1 MARNGKQNANLK
13 PKQPRHRG
21 PWWRRL
27 LILAIIPVAAAAIL
41 CAAAAALLLTP
52 ARPGEPPRAAA
63 WLATLAPP
71 GLPGLPTATESP
83 APSATPSVTPSVTP
97 SETPSPTLPP
107 WVTPTVT
114 PTPTPPLT
122 PDGEV
127 REAHVPILMY
137 HYISVPPS
145 GSDEYR
151 VDLSVTPESF
161 RQQMAWLADNGY
173 EVISLQELVYALE
186 TGWPDLPDKPVVLT
200 FDDGYV
206 DNYENAFPILQE
218 FGYTATFFI
227 LTDVTDRRQEGYMT
241 WEMLREMHEAG
252 MNVEVHGR
260 EHVEMTDREP
270 DWLYYHLVGP
280 AETIEANLGYQP
292 HYLSYPAGQYDADV
306 IAAAIEH
313 GYYAAVTT
321 VQGGLQSSEAP
332 YELRRLRV
340 RGEWPLG
347 AFDSVVHDF
356 ATVE

>member
-1 MARNGKQNANLK
+1 MARNGKQQNGSLK
-13 PKQPRHRG
+13 SKRPRHRA

-27 LILAIIPVAAAAIL
+27 LILAVIPVAVAAVL

-52 ARPGEPPRAAA
+52 AHPGEPPRAVA
-63 WLATLAPP
+63 WLETLAPP
-71 GLPGLPTATESP
+71 GFPVIPTKEEASL
-83 APSATPSVTPSVTP
+83 TPSVTPSVT
-97 SETPSPTLPP
+97 STETPSPTLPP

-127 REAHVPILMY
+127 REARVPILMY
-137 HYISVPPS
+137 HYVSVPPP

-161 RQQMAWLADNGY
+161 REQMTWLADNGY
-173 EVISLQELVYALE
+173 EVVSLQELVYALE
-186 TGWPDLPDKPVVLT
+186 TGSPDLPDNPVVLT

-218 FGYTATFFI
+218 FGYPATFFI
-227 LTDVTDRRQEGYMT
+227 LTDVTDRRQGGYMT

-252 MNVEVHGR
+252 MDIEVHGR

-280 AETIEANLGYQP
+280 TETIEANLGYQP
-292 HYLSYPAGQYDADV
+292 HYLSYPAGKYDADV

-321 VQGGLQSSEAP
+321 VQGGLQTSESP

-340 RGEWPLG
+340 RGGWPLG
-347 AFDSVVHDF
+347 SFASVVQDF
-356 ATVE
+356 ASVE